1 MMASWLL
8 ARKENKIENVINKL
22 NQISN
27 KLSPELKLLIAD

>member
-27 KLSPELKLLIAD
+27 KLSAEHELLVD